1 MINKGK
7 IDLLDSIIIDYN
19 LPKHVKPKK
28 VDNGFSID
36 GENSTWGSISGSSIV
51 SSRTEVLDYLE
62 YIIQNN
68 PSWVNKFRLWAYKKL
83 ILKVINPAYVDKKF
97 TINDLQT
104 FFDSL
109 KGGLSELDAKGI
121 SDVLESYNLLISS
134 ATDNNQIALKEKIV
148 DYINVLK
155 GEIILTTSK
164 FNKFLT
170 EENVVKFYNVASK
183 HEKYKTNL
191 KLTYIKNFVKVIP
204 QEVCELKKQADELKV
219 FDNYVVMHYDYD
231 GKATE
236 DTKAEK
242 QKKKDPILFGLIQ
255 NSRKLYYIGDWI
267 DDYCDLTLDVI
278 IKKLGKKN
286 NPVTTVTP
294 ETIITDLNK
303 I

>member
-1 MINKGK
+1 MVNKGK
-7 IDLLDSIIIDYN
+7 IDLLDSIIIDSN
-19 LPKHVKPKK
+19 LPKHIKPKK
-28 VDNGFSID
+28 EGNGFSFD
-36 GENSTWGSISGSSIV
+36 GVNETWGNVSNPSILST
-51 SSRTEVLDYLE
+51 RTEVSDYLE

-68 PSWVNKFRLWAYKKL
+68 PSWLNKFRLWAYKKL

-97 TINDLQT
+97 TVEDLQT

-121 SDVLESYNLLISS
+121 TDVLESYNLLISS

-204 QEVCELKKQADELKV
+204 QEICELKKQADELKV

-242 QKKKDPILFGLIQ
+242 AKKKDPILFGLIQ

-286 NPVTTVTP
+286 NPVTTVTSK
-294 ETIITDLNK
+294 TIINDLNK